1 MKKKGFSEGTVGLVQ
16 TFFFRAGDGPWT
28 EDRLAGLAA
37 VDVVIHLSREVAKSK
52 IYPCADVRTSRSLLL
67 ETKRMG
73 DEHVTIAK
81 CARQTVTL
89 LMEPELAATADPTT
103 VERARKLANFFAQ
116 PFFCAEPWTKR
127 PGSFVSLKDSLRACA
142 EILDGLHDDLPV
154 EAFYFTGSIDEV
166 RWAN

>member
-1 MKKKGFSEGTVGLVQ
+1 MQ

-116 PFFCAEPWTKR
+116 PFFCALSRGRSDPAH
-127 PGSFVSLKDSLRACA
+127 L
-142 EILDGLHDDLPV
+142 
-154 EAFYFTGSIDEV
+154 
-166 RWAN
+166 